1 MRATNKKRILMLLQ
15 NECYPEDT
23 RPLQEAESL
32 TKAGYKIFVI
42 CPNSKAHRKKS
53 EVIDHVQ
60 VYRYPK
66 PLELGGVLGYC
77 FEYAYSLVMQFVLT
91 CYVGLRHGFDV
102 IHQHTPPD
110 LMACIPV
117 LFQIAGKKFVYDLH
131 DLSPELF
138 QAQRNN
144 KGSRFIERVLLWFE
158 RLASS
163 RADRLLATN
172 ETQRDVQIHRCGADA
187 SKCHIVRNGPSELF
201 LSNAE
206 PMPEL
211 TKLGKS
217 IIGYVGVMGVQ
228 DGVDYLIRSL
238 HHLRTVLGREDFH
251 AVIVG
256 DGPAV
261 PELKQLVEQLG
272 LLDRISFTG
281 MVLLTDVPRYIASF
295 DICSTPDPS
304 NSYNDSCTTI
314 KTMEYMAGSKPTVC
328 FCTRENKLTAGESAL
343 YANNNDAAEYA
354 TLIAKLMDS
363 FELRN
368 RMGQIGRSRVKEGFT
383 WRHQETELLK
393 AYCKLF
399 AN

>member
-1 MRATNKKRILMLLQ
+1 M
-15 NECYPEDT
+15 
-23 RPLQEAESL
+23 
-32 TKAGYKIFVI
+32 
-42 CPNSKAHRKKS
+42 
-53 EVIDHVQ
+53 
-60 VYRYPK
+60 
-66 PLELGGVLGYC
+66 GGVLGYC
-77 FEYAYSLVMQFVLT
+77 IEYAYSVIMQFVLT
-91 CYVGLRHGFDV
+91 CYVALRHGFDA

-117 LFQIAGKKFVYDLH
+117 VFQLIGKKFVYDLH

-138 QAQRNN
+138 QAQRGNR
-144 KGSRFIERVLLWFE
+144 GSRMLERVLLWFE

-172 ETQRDVQIHRCGADA
+172 ETQRDVQIHRCGANA

-201 LSNAE
+201 LTKAE
-206 PMPEL
+206 PLPEL
-211 TKLGKS
+211 VTLGKS

-261 PELKQLVEQLG
+261 PDLKKLVVQLG
-272 LLDRISFTG
+272 LSDRVLFTG

-304 NSYNDSCTTI
+304 NPYNDSCTTI

-328 FCTRENKLTAGESAL
+328 FSTRENKLTAGDSAF
-343 YANNNDAAEYA
+343 YARNNDVAEYA
-354 TLIAKLMDS
+354 ALIEELMNSAD
-363 FELRN
+363 LRA
-368 RMGQIGRSRVKEGFT
+368 RMGQIGRKRVEEGFT
-383 WRHQETELLK
+383 WRHQETELLM
-393 AYCKLF
+393 AYRHLF
-399 AN
+399 NG

>member
-1 MRATNKKRILMLLQ
+1 MRTSSAKRVLMLLQ

-32 TKAGYKIFVI
+32 TKAGYKLFVI
-42 CPNSKAHRKKS
+42 CPTSKSHRKKS
-53 EVIDHVQ
+53 EAIGNIR

-66 PLELGGVLGYC
+66 PPDMGGVLGYC
-77 FEYAYSLVMQFVLT
+77 IEYAYSVIMQFVLT
-91 CYVGLRHGFDV
+91 CYVALRHGFDA

-117 LFQIAGKKFVYDLH
+117 VFQLIGKKFVYDLH

-138 QAQRNN
+138 QAQRGNR
-144 KGSRFIERVLLWFE
+144 GSRMLERVLLWFE

-172 ETQRDVQIHRCGADA
+172 ETQRDVQIHRCGANA

-201 LSNAE
+201 LTKAE
-206 PMPEL
+206 PLPEL
-211 TKLGKS
+211 VTLGKS

-261 PELKQLVEQLG
+261 PDLKKLVVQLG
-272 LLDRISFTG
+272 LSDRVLFTG

-304 NSYNDSCTTI
+304 NPYNDSCTTI
-314 KTMEYMAGSKPTVC
+314 KTMEYMAGSQV
-328 FCTRENKLTAGESAL
+328 NS
-343 YANNNDAAEYA
+343 
-354 TLIAKLMDS
+354 
-363 FELRN
+363 
-368 RMGQIGRSRVKEGFT
+368 
-383 WRHQETELLK
+383 W
-393 AYCKLF
+393 
-399 AN
+399 